1 MGLRSGEM
9 RGNKP
14 LGMRLKQVRE
24 SRGMSQRELAE
35 AVGNHCTDKNISQYE
50 SGSRPMDA
58 DMFFSLVEALHV
70 TPNELAPENLL
81 RNASSGMGNYAKLDG
96 ENQWM
101 IDQFI
106 GVILDKQR
114 ANGGKEPEA
123 ERGVSK
129 SNTVSA

>member
-1 MGLRSGEM
+1 MGVRSGEM

-14 LGMRLKQVRE
+14 LGARLKQVRE

-50 SGSRPMDA
+50 SGTRPMDA
-58 DMFFSLVEALHV
+58 DMFFSLVEALRV
-70 TPNELAPENLL
+70 TPNELAPENLT
-81 RNASSGMGNYAKLDG
+81 RNASSGMGAYAKLDG

-106 GVILDKQR
+106 GVMLGKQQN
-114 ANGGKEPEA
+114 NGGNQAEA
-123 ERGVSK
+123 EDGGS
-129 SNTVSA
+129 SHNEATG